1 MSDWTEGQ
9 GEYGASRGSRTHSSE
24 RYRDVFLAIA
34 NPETEFRRDTAISAL
49 DSHRLASR
57 T

>member
-34 NPETEFRRDTAISAL
+34 NPETEFR
-49 DSHRLASR
+49 
-57 T
+57 